1 MEVKVELTH
10 SLELDL
16 KLTKKS
22 IESVKIS
29 GNLNIEPLGGI
40 ASEFVVKK
48 LLKEKI
54 LEELR
59 KAGFKG
65 KLIVDGEEWVI

>member
-22 IESVKIS
+22 IKSVKIS

>member
-1 MEVKVELTH
+1 M
-10 SLELDL
+10 L

-48 LLKEKI
+48 FLKEKI

-65 KLIVDGEEWVI
+65 KLIVDGQPPLPIRGLTLGRHLRIR

>member
-65 KLIVDGEEWVI
+65 KLIVDGEEWII

>member
-54 LEELR
+54 LKELR

>member
-1 MEVKVELTH
+1 MEVKLELTH

-16 KLTKKS
+16 KLAKTS
-22 IESVKIS
+22 LTSLKIS
-29 GNLNIEPLGGI
+29 GNLKVEPVGGK
-40 ASEFVVKK
+40 ASEFLVKK

-54 LEELR
+54 IEELR

-65 KLIVDGEEWVI
+65 ILIVDGEEWKI